1 LALLDDGSIWAWGY
15 NGNGGLGDGTTTQ
28 RFTPVQV
35 AAPAAWAGKK
45 VVAIAGGLYQSL
57 AALDDGSAWG
67 WGYNARGAIGNGTYG
82 NSYSSPVPVTAPSAW
97 AGQKIVALAAGEYH
111 TLAVVGVV
119 NRSPVAA
126 NDGYGTPEDGVLTV
140 PASGVLANDSDP
152 DGDALTVT
160 SATTPAHGTLSMNAD
175 GSFTYTP
182 VANYNGPDSFNYTI
196 ADGKGGTA
204 SATVTIT
211 VTAVNDAPMAHAQS
225 VSTSEDTAN
234 PITLTGSDVEGSSLT
249 YNIVV
254 APAHGTLSG
263 VAPNVTYTPAANYH
277 GPDSFTFSVNDGLI
291 NSAPATVS
299 ITVTPVN
306 DAP

>member
-1 LALLDDGSIWAWGY
+1 
-15 NGNGGLGDGTTTQ
+15 
-28 RFTPVQV
+28 
-35 AAPAAWAGKK
+35 
-45 VVAIAGGLYQSL
+45 
-57 AALDDGSAWG
+57 
-67 WGYNARGAIGNGTYG
+67 
-82 NSYSSPVPVTAPSAW
+82 
-97 AGQKIVALAAGEYH
+97 
-111 TLAVVGVV
+111 
-119 NRSPVAA
+119 
-126 NDGYGTPEDGVLTV
+126 
-140 PASGVLANDSDP
+140 
-152 DGDALTVT
+152 
-160 SATTPAHGTLSMNAD
+160 MNAD